1 MWEKISDKRM
11 SDGSKQIHI
20 NTKFLII
27 SVDGC
32 HSHQKGNHYAK
43 QKSRHCYTYL

>member
-20 NTKFLII
+20 NTKSLII
-27 SVDGC
+27 SVDGY
-32 HSHQKGNHYAK
+32 HSHQKGNHHAK
-43 QKSRHCYTYL
+43 QKSRRCNTNL